1 VVGLTIVAVGTCM
14 PELVTSVMAA
24 IRKETDVAFG
34 NIVGSN
40 IYNVLG
46 IGGVTALIAPTR
58 VPPEIV
64 RFDNL
69 VMIAASILLVAFAY
83 TGRRISRPEGGLLL
97 ACYVAY
103 VAWIWP

>member
-1 VVGLTIVAVGTCM
+1 M

-24 IRKETDVAFG
+24 LRKQTDVAFG

-40 IYNVLG
+40 IYNILG
-46 IGGVTALIAPTR
+46 IAGTTALIAPTN
-58 VPPEIV
+58 VPAEIV

-69 VMIAASILLVAFAY
+69 VMIVVSLMLVAFAY
-83 TGRRISRPEGGLLL
+83 TGMRINRWEGGLLV
-97 ACYVAY
+97 AAYVGY